1 MIAIKN
7 EAGGSYGD
15 DAPTYVPPTT
25 PRAIPRNRLKWLRPQ
40 DAVGR
45 VLGVNAGP
53 AANPTA
59 DWAQIEASLFTQLR
73 LWQRHQLSRDGA
85 LYILSTHVSP
95 GHGSWPGT
103 DLRAPNW

>member
-59 DWAQIEASLFTQLR
+59 DWAQIEASFLR
-73 LWQRHQLSRDGA
+73 KYNGTLRRVKFPQPIIETTCPSLGEQR
-85 LYILSTHVSP
+85 
-95 GHGSWPGT
+95 
-103 DLRAPNW
+103 RAAMLHSQFNLN